1 MDEIEEDEEK
11 RFEKRLA
18 ANRARGMDWPRGG
31 MLGEEAILGAGTL
44 AAPFATSAAIILR
57 VQIDDGRA
65 VQLGVEAVS
74 WPGFVL
80 VDALPGRVYHHRR
93 HHRLDHQHVTGCDS
107 S

>member
-31 MLGEEAILGAGTL
+31 MLGEEAILGA
-44 AAPFATSAAIILR
+44 ARFATSAAIILR

-65 VQLGVEAVS
+65 VQLRVEAVS

-80 VDALPGRVYHHRR
+80 VDAFSAGPCQVA
-93 HHRLDHQHVTGCDS
+93 TA
-107 S
+107 